1 MYLVFIPEAF
11 VLLLMINSSA
21 SQLQKST
28 FVLVYLQKREISCM
42 NIITMVALPSN
53 CFYMNL
59 QETLNKNVLVLNI
72 LYEMRIFEEFI
83 KDRN

>member
-1 MYLVFIPEAF
+1 
-11 VLLLMINSSA
+11 
-21 SQLQKST
+21 
-28 FVLVYLQKREISCM
+28 M

-83 KDRN
+83 KDRNENQLKISSEFVFDI